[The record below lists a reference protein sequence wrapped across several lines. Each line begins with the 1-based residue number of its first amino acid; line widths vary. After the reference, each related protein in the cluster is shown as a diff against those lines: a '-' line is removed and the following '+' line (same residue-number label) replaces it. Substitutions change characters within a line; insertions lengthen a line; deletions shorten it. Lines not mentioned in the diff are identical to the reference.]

1 MPELPAIGLRLHGGL
16 DPGECIELADIA
28 EANGFA
34 SIWFAEN
41 PFQRGVMPAASACA
55 WMTRRLRIGLGIVN
69 VYGHHPTL
77 IAMEFAALDE
87 LAEGRAVLGIG
98 SGIGRLIEQ
107 MGFAWQLVGIAAV
120 LRDAGIGAEGDPD
133 AGRHCPF
140 QRLAGDSDPPVD
152 LGADFGRIGV
162 GIAGDAFHILRGLLA
177 GEEVSHRGRVF
188 SVEKARLG
196 FRPLRADPPIYVAAM
211 GDRSLELCGSLAD
224 GLIVSNL
231 CPPLYTE
238 RAVAILRRAAVE
250 AGQPPPAVVQYVP
263 CIPSSDR
270 DEARRT
276 AMTHIGEMMAAFWPA
291 ASEWP
296 PLRETIVERS
306 GIPRATFAAA
316 LQRIRA
322 GTPPGQALDDR
333 FVEAFAICGT
343 AEECLSRAA
352 DYRRAGVDE
361 LVLSFSGA
369 DALDQ
374 IEYLGAAL
382 GKAGG

>member
-16 DPGECIELADIA
+16 DPRECIELADIA

-107 MGFAWQLVGIAAV
+107 MGFAWQ
-120 LRDAGIGAEGDPD
+120 P
-133 AGRHCPF
+133 
-140 QRLAGDSDPPVD
+140 LASI
-152 LGADFGRIGV
+152 R
-162 GIAGDAFHILRGLLA
+162 DAFHILRGLLA

-250 AGQPPPAVVQYVP
+250 AGRPPPAVVQYVP